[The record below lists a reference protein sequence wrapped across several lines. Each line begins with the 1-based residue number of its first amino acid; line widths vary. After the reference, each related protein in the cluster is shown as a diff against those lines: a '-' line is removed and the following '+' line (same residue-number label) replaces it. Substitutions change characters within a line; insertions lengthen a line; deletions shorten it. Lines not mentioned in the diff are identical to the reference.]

1 MIKHLQNRTD
11 GIEKIVLRGCEEFND
26 DTYEKFQ
33 FVRALRKHYVGIRI
47 FTKPRKGGSSLVDCV
62 KKMVKE
68 RHSGDESNDKEAP
81 DCEDNSK
88 IEMTEYGSRK
98 GFDYRDIISI
108 FMYVSTG
115 LVVLMF
121 VAGSAWDFMK
131 TRNLPRKKEGK
142 RKVWFK
148 GFIHYFQFRF
158 KITIFLVSGKQY
170 RYVKW

>member
-1 MIKHLQNRTD
+1 MTKHLLEGTHR
-11 GIEKIVLRGCEEFND
+11 IERIVFHACGEVDEN
-26 DTYEKFQ
+26 TYEKLQ
-33 FVRALRKHYVGIRI
+33 FVQALKKHYVGIRI
-47 FTKPRKGGSSLVDCV
+47 FTEPRKGGSSLVDCV

-68 RHSGDESNDKEAP
+68 HHSGAESNDKEAP

-131 TRNLPRKKEGK
+131 TRNLPRKDEGK
-142 RKVWFK
+142 KKILIQDDNYYR
-148 GFIHYFQFRF
+148 FR
-158 KITIFLVSGKQY
+158 
-170 RYVKW
+170 

>member
-1 MIKHLQNRTD
+1 MTKHLLEGTHR
-11 GIEKIVLRGCEEFND
+11 IERIVFHACGEVDEN
-26 DTYEKFQ
+26 TYEKLQ
-33 FVRALRKHYVGIRI
+33 FVQALKKHYVGIRI
-47 FTKPRKGGSSLVDCV
+47 FTEPRKGGSSLVDCV

-68 RHSGDESNDKEAP
+68 HHSGAESNDKEAP

-88 IEMTEYGSRK
+88 IEMTEYSSRK

-131 TRNLPRKKEGK
+131 TRNLPRKDEGK
-142 RKVWFK
+142 KKILIQDDNYYR
-148 GFIHYFQFRF
+148 FR
-158 KITIFLVSGKQY
+158 
-170 RYVKW
+170 